1 LKVSV
6 FKNLFSSKD
15 TPYELTIHDIY
26 QRIKVGNAELISK
39 ITKIRKLEKSDAEH
53 DRLKSSLNA
62 IMFNGIFSE
71 RNDNSLVEHS
81 GLCVLDFDQ
90 YPTKEAMDAERARL
104 IDDKHVMMV
113 FTSPGGNG
121 LKAVISIP
129 KSDKLEHK
137 RRFTA
142 FGKYFQS
149 DYFDV
154 KNSNVSRVCFE
165 SYDPKIYF
173 NEFCQVW
180 EGIETDEG
188 YNYTERTPTCVLNDE
203 DKIISLIERFD
214 HGCRFEEGSRNHFV
228 FKLACVMC
236 EYGIDKS
243 TTEQYIW
250 TKYCQGTSFNHG
262 EMVTSINSAYK
273 KATFS
278 TKYFEDKDTFHKVKQ
293 KLKSG
298 IAKDDI
304 KKQLGVADDIIDDIK
319 EEIASGDD
327 VFWMVDSKKG
337 IQIEPIKYSEFLVK
351 SGFNKYYPENAERPT
366 FVRVKE
372 NKVRLSSTEQIK
384 DYVLNYLLDKNE
396 VNVWNYC
403 SRSPYL
409 FNENHLNMIDS
420 IDIFMLQDTKDSSFI
435 PFKNGVV
442 KVSKNDVKVMSYID
456 VDGYIWENQ
465 IIQRDFTPIKD
476 STNDFEDF
484 VKKVSAND
492 DVRIMSL
499 ETTLG
504 YLIHSFK
511 DKTDQKAIIFNDQEI
526 DDNPN
531 GGSGKSLMLAA
542 LSYFRRVVKIDGK
555 SFNPGKSDFV
565 YQRVNLDSQIL
576 AFDDVKRNFD
586 FEQLFSIISE
596 GITVNRKNKD
606 EIFIPFERS
615 PKIVITTN
623 YVISGAGSSH
633 DRRRHELE
641 FFQYFHSRRSPLDEY
656 GRLLFDSWGD
666 DDWIR
671 FDNYMIKNL
680 QSFLSNGL
688 TKSISI
694 NADAKRFI
702 QSTSKD
708 FYDWTEEGN
717 LALNIFHYN
726 SGVMQQFTSE
736 FNGYKELESR
746 KFLKWVAEYAN
757 VKGYQM
763 TKGRNHN
770 GRYFELSIPGVKVE
784 KPKDDIWDEL
794 NDKAKEI

>member
-1 LKVSV
+1 MKVSV

-26 QRIKVGNAELISK
+26 QRIKVGNHELISK
-39 ITKIRKLEKSDAEH
+39 INKIRALDKSDQDH

-90 YPTKEAMDAERARL
+90 YPSKEVMEAERARL

-188 YNYTERTPTCVLNDE
+188 YNYTERTPICILNDE

-214 HGCRFEEGSRNHFV
+214 HGCKFEEGSRNHFV
-228 FKLACVMC
+228 FKLACVLC
-236 EYGIDKS
+236 EYGVDKS

-304 KKQLGVADDIIDDIK
+304 KKQLGVADEIIDDIK

-327 VFWMVDSKKG
+327 VFWVVDSKKG

-351 SGFNKYYPENAERPT
+351 SGFNKYYPENAEKPT

-542 LSYFRRVVKIDGK
+542 LGYFRRVVKIDGK

-680 QSFLSNGL
+680 QLFLSNGL

-717 LALNIFHYN
+717 LPLNIFHYN

-736 FNGYKELESR
+736 FNGWKDLESR
-746 KFLKWVAEYAN
+746 KFLKWIAEYAN
-757 VKGYQM
+757 VKGYVM
-763 TKGRNHN
+763 SKGRNHN
-770 GRYFELSIPGVKVE
+770 GRYFELSIPGVQVE

-794 NDKAKEI
+794 NDKAKDI

>member
-1 LKVSV
+1 MKVSV

-15 TPYELTIHDIY
+15 TPYQLTIHEIY
-26 QRIKVGNAELISK
+26 QRIKVGSLELINK
-39 ITKIRKLEKSDAEH
+39 INKIRSLDKSDPEH
-53 DRLKSSLNA
+53 DRLKASLNA

-71 RNDNSLVEHS
+71 RNDNSLIEHS

-90 YPTKEAMDAERARL
+90 YPSRDKMEEERARL
-104 IDDKHVMMV
+104 IDDPHVMMV

-121 LKAVISIP
+121 LKAVIRIP

-173 NEFCQVW
+173 NEFCQEW

-188 YNYTERTPTCVLNDE
+188 YQYTERTPICVLNDE

-214 HGCRFEEGSRNHFV
+214 HGCQFEEGSRNHFV

-236 EYGIDKS
+236 EYGIDKG

-250 TKYCQGTSFNHG
+250 TKYCQGSGFEHG
-262 EMVTSINSAYK
+262 EMLTSINSAYK
-273 KATFS
+273 KANFS

-396 VNVWNYC
+396 VAVWNYC

-420 IDIFMLQDTKDSSFI
+420 IDIFMLQDTKDASYI

-442 KVSKNDVKVMSYID
+442 KVSKDQVKVMSYID

-465 IIQRDFTPIKD
+465 IIPRDFTFIKE
-476 STNDFEDF
+476 STNDFQDF
-484 VKKVSAND
+484 VSKVSAD
-492 DVRIMSL
+492 DKERILSL
-499 ETTLG
+499 ESTLG

-542 LSYFRRVVKIDGK
+542 LGYFRRVVKIDGK
-555 SFNPGKSDFV
+555 AFNPGKSDFV

-606 EIFIPFERS
+606 EIFIPFDRS

-656 GRLLFDSWGD
+656 GRLLFDSWND

-680 QSFLSNGL
+680 QLFLANGL

-717 LALNIFHYN
+717 LGLNVYHYN

-736 FNGYKELESR
+736 FNGWKDLESR
-746 KFLKWVAEYAN
+746 RFLKWVSEYAN
-757 VKGYQM
+757 YKGYTM

-770 GRYFELSIPGVKVE
+770 GRYFELSIPGAPPVKDS
-784 KPKDDIWDEL
+784 DDIWDEL
-794 NDKAKEI
+794 NEKAKKI

>member
-1 LKVSV
+1 MKVSV

-15 TPYELTIHDIY
+15 TPFELTIYDICE
-26 QRIKVGNAELISK
+26 RIKKGNSELISK
-39 ITKIRKLEKSDAEH
+39 IERIRNLDKSNPEH

-62 IMFNGIFSE
+62 IMFNGTFSE
-71 RNDNSLVEHS
+71 RNDNSLIEHS

-90 YPTKEAMDAERARL
+90 YPTKKHMDVERKRL
-104 IDDKHVMMV
+104 MDDKHVMMV

-121 LKAVISIP
+121 LKALIRIP

-149 DYFDV
+149 DYFDT

-180 EGIETDEG
+180 ENIETDEG
-188 YNYTERTPTCVLNDE
+188 YQYTERVPICVLNDE
-203 DKIISLIERFD
+203 DKIIELIEKFD
-214 HGCRFEEGSRNHFV
+214 FGCTFYEGSRNHYI
-228 FKLACVMC
+228 FKLSCVMS
-236 EYGIDKS
+236 EYNIDKS

-250 TKYCQGTSFNHG
+250 SKYCQGTTFTHG
-262 EMVTSINSAYK
+262 EMLTSINSAYK
-273 KATFS
+273 KTDKGS
-278 TKYFEDKDTFHKVKQ
+278 KYFEDKSTFHKIKQ

-298 IAKDDI
+298 ITKDDI
-304 KKQLGVADDIIDDIK
+304 QKQLNVSADIIDDIK
-319 EEIASGDD
+319 VDIASGDD
-327 VFWMVDSKKG
+327 VFWSIDSKKG
-337 IQIEPIKYSEFLVK
+337 VQIEPIKYSEFLVK
-351 SGFNKYYPENAERPT
+351 NGFNKYYPENAERPT

-372 NKVRLSSTEQIK
+372 NKVRLSSAEQIK
-384 DYVLNYLLDKNE
+384 DFVLTYLLDKDE
-396 VNVWNYC
+396 VKVWNYC

-420 IDIFMLQDTKDSSFI
+420 IHIHMLQDTKSESFI

-442 KVSKNDVKVMSYID
+442 MVTKDKVNIMSYID
-456 VDGYIWENQ
+456 VNGYIWENQ
-465 IIQRDFTPIKD
+465 IIPRDFTTIKNV
-476 STNDFEDF
+476 SNDFQNF
-484 VKKVSAND
+484 VSKVSDND
-492 DVRIMSL
+492 ITRIKSL
-499 ETTLG
+499 ESTLG
-504 YLIHSFK
+504 YLIHCYK

-531 GGSGKSLMLAA
+531 GGSGKSLMLTA
-542 LSYFRRVVKIDGK
+542 LNYFRRVVKIDGK
-555 SFNPGKSDFV
+555 AFNPGKNDFV
-565 YQRVNLDSQIL
+565 YQRVNLDTQIL

-606 EIFIPFERS
+606 EIFIPFDRS

-641 FFQYFHSRRSPLDEY
+641 FFQYFHARLSPLDEY
-656 GRLLFDSWGD
+656 GRLLFDSWQE

-680 QSFLSNGL
+680 QLFLKDGL
-688 TKSISI
+688 TASISI

-702 QSTSKD
+702 QSTCKD
-708 FYDWTEEGN
+708 FFDWTEEGN
-717 LALNIFHYN
+717 LPVNVYHYN
-726 SGVMQQFTSE
+726 TAIMQQFCSE
-736 FNGYKELESR
+736 FNGWKELEPR
-746 KFLKWVAEYAN
+746 RFLKWVT
-757 VKGYQM
+757 VLCIHKGY
-763 TKGRNHN
+763 TFNKGRNHN
-770 GRYFELSIPGVKVE
+770 GRYFELTIPGEIVDKSSGDV
-784 KPKDDIWDEL
+784 WDEL
-794 NDKAKEI
+794 NDKAKKI